1 MTLCHF
7 PEKGAYIDKDVISK
21 ESDIFKDL
29 SQNTNQLILDD
40 VDPITLETFLTYCY
54 SGYIPYESV
63 NEALAIFVEKYNVTN
78 LKDLMDRYLSMTLT
92 GKTAKIWIQWTTK
105 LKMKNTALRLEF
117 CEKKSHS
124 LRYSHTIET
133 YKK

>member
-1 MTLCHF
+1 M
-7 PEKGAYIDKDVISK
+7 KNYYVDKDIIAK
-21 ESDIFKDL
+21 ESDIIKKL
-29 SQNTNQLILDD
+29 TKNKSQLILDETKTS
-40 VDPITLETFLTYCY
+40 TLETFLTYCY
-54 SGYIPYESV
+54 SGYIPNSSV
-63 NEALAIFVEKYNVTN
+63 DKDLATFVEKYNVTN

-92 GKTAKIWIQWTTK
+92 GKTAKNWIQWTTK